1 MKKNNKNKFI
11 VLSVVLMMFLILT
24 GCGEKK
30 AGGPPPMPE
39 VAVITLQTKP
49 VVTTTEL
56 TGRTSAE
63 LVADVRPQV
72 GGIIQKRLFTEGSNV
87 TAGQALFQIDPALYQ
102 VALDNAR
109 AALARS
115 EAQLSTIQLRESRM
129 KDLLADKAVS
139 QQDYDDAAAALKQVQ
154 ADIQYSKAN
163 VEAARINLKYTTI
176 TAPISGRI
184 GRSNVTDGALVT
196 AHQPLAL
203 ATIQKMDPMYVDV
216 TQSTTEILRLR
227 RLMEEGQLDQDGKDQ
242 QKVRLILIDGK
253 EYPLK
258 GNLKFRDITV
268 DPTTGSVILR
278 MMFPN
283 PQGILMPGMFVRT
296 VVEEGIHKNAILI
309 PQQAVSRDPKGN
321 PLTLVV
327 GKDGKVQEKQI
338 TLDRAIGPDWLVSAG
353 LEPGERVIVEGML
366 KVRPGIPVKAVPF
379 ENKEKNPNM
388 VPPAKTN

>member
-1 MKKNNKNKFI
+1 MKKNNKTGFMA
-11 VLSVVLMMFLILT
+11 LSVVLIICVILT

-30 AGGPPPMPE
+30 TGGPPPMPE
-39 VAVITLQTKP
+39 VAVIIIQTKP

-63 LVADVRPQV
+63 LVAEVRPQV
-72 GGIIQKRLFTEGSNV
+72 GGIIQKRLFTEGSDV
-87 TAGQALFQIDPALYQ
+87 KAGQALFQIDPALYQ
-102 VALDNAR
+102 AT
-109 AALARS
+109 LARS
-115 EAQLSTIQLRESRM
+115 EANLTALQLKTNRLRE
-129 KDLLADKAVS
+129 LLADKAVS
-139 QQDYDDAAAALKQVQ
+139 KQEYDD
-154 ADIQYSKAN
+154 
-163 VEAARINLKYTTI
+163 VEAAFKQLQAEVQIARINLRYTTV

-184 GRSNVTDGALVT
+184 GRSNVTEGALVT
-196 AHQPLAL
+196 AQQPIAL
-203 ATIQKMDPMYVDV
+203 TTIQKLDPMYVDV

-227 RLMEEGQLDQDGKDQ
+227 RQMEGGQLDQDDKDQ

-283 PQGILMPGMFVRT
+283 PKGVLMPGMFVRT

-327 GKDGKVQEKQI
+327 AKDGKVQEKQI

-353 LEPGERVIVEGML
+353 LEPGEQVIVEGML

-379 ENKEKNPNM
+379 ENKEKTPNM
-388 VPPAKTN
+388 VPPVKTN